1 MQENSSL
8 QRALTYIADDQA
20 QILDDLQRMLAV
32 DTCFPPGLGYAAF
45 ADLLSTMLQPMHF
58 DLQRVSVPD
67 ALWQTPDGSAQG
79 ERVNLLAALDAGA
92 AENCNLYFHTD
103 TVPAGDGW
111 RFPPLALSLA

>member
-1 MQENSSL
+1 
-8 QRALTYIADDQA
+8 
-20 QILDDLQRMLAV
+20 MLAV

-92 AENCNLYFHTD
+92 AENCNLTFTPIRFR
-103 TVPAGDGW
+103 PAMAGAFRRW
-111 RFPPLALSLA
+111 RSAWRKTSCLDAAPRI